1 MVTSHLKSKTMG
13 LRGVLAVSG
22 MPGLYKVLAQ
32 TKSGFIVE
40 SLIDKKRLPVSA
52 TQRVSMLEDISV
64 FTQGDDM
71 PLKEVFLK
79 MKEYSTSNEI
89 IDAKANPDKLK
100 DFLGK
105 VVPDYDTERVYPSD
119 IKKMISWF
127 HLVKDFVDVADEEE
141 TKENEPAE
149 GSAEAAENAKSE

>member
-1 MVTSHLKSKTMG
+1 MG
-13 LRGVLAVSG
+13 LRGILAVSG

-40 SLIDKKRLPVSA
+40 SLVDKKRLPVSA

-64 FTQGDDM
+64 FTQNDDM

-89 IDAKANPDKLK
+89 IDAKADPGKLK

-127 HLVKDFVDVADEEE
+127 HMVKDFVDVADEEE
-141 TKENEPAE
+141 PEESQTPSGNSE
-149 GSAEAAENAKSE
+149 AKSE

>member
-1 MVTSHLKSKTMG
+1 MG
-13 LRGVLAVSG
+13 LKGILAVSG

-40 SLIDKKRLPVSA
+40 SLADKKRLPVSA

-79 MKEYSTSNEI
+79 MKEYGASDEI
-89 IDAKANPDKLK
+89 IDAKADPKQLK

-119 IKKMISWF
+119 IKKMISWY
-127 HLVKDFVDVADEEE
+127 HMVKDVVDVADEEE
-141 TKENEPAE
+141 SKEEEAPAASSDQPE
-149 GSAEAAENAKSE
+149 QA

>member
-1 MVTSHLKSKTMG
+1 M
-13 LRGVLAVSG
+13 AVSG

-40 SLIDKKRLPVSA
+40 SLADKKRLPVSA

-79 MKEYSTSNEI
+79 MKEYGASGEI
-89 IDAKANPDKLK
+89 IDAKADPKQLK

-119 IKKMISWF
+119 IKKMISWY
-127 HLVKDFVDVADEEE
+127 HMVKDVVDVADEEE
-141 TKENEPAE
+141 SKEEEAPAASSDQPE
-149 GSAEAAENAKSE
+149 QA

>member
-1 MVTSHLKSKTMG
+1 
-13 LRGVLAVSG
+13 

-40 SLIDKKRLPVSA
+40 SLVDKKRLPVSA

-79 MKEYSTSNEI
+79 MKEYSASNEI
-89 IDAKANPDKLK
+89 IDAKADPGKLK

-127 HLVKDFVDVADEEE
+127 HMVKDFVDVADEEE
-141 TKENEPAE
+141 PEESQTPSGNSE
-149 GSAEAAENAKSE
+149 AKSE